1 MNVKPISILLGCN
14 QPARG
19 FLCPSFYSLFCLS
32 VCLFFLVIYLKFIFL
47 SLISFLLYM
56 FMFSI
61 KLLLFP
67 PFFSPFLSLRLSFFF
82 LLSLGLHGYN
92 QMWVHCL
99 FYIFSLVFIVLFL
112 SRRVGVLI
120 LLCQLNEVRFP
131 SNASFCLFLFRGCQ
145 SSSHTTALGCRL
157 VETHL
162 RIMVTIASGSAAVVG
177 KGKFPNGCPPT
188 PRRSSRMDIHNRYLW
203 SIMTIDTPVIADTYH
218 IIGRSILYLVL
229 LY

>member
-1 MNVKPISILLGCN
+1 MHIDQLTTATLPTQNGIYCTCMLQMNVKPISILLGCN
-14 QPARG
+14 QPA
-19 FLCPSFYSLFCLS
+19 S
-32 VCLFFLVIYLKFIFL
+32 LFFLVIYLKFIFL

-120 LLCQLNEVRFP
+120 LLCQLYEVRFP

-145 SSSHTTALGCRL
+145 SSSHTTALGSRL
-157 VETHL
+157 VQSRH
-162 RIMVTIASGSAAVVG
+162 IYGS
-177 KGKFPNGCPPT
+177 
-188 PRRSSRMDIHNRYLW
+188 W
-203 SIMTIDTPVIADTYH
+203 
-218 IIGRSILYLVL
+218 
-229 LY
+229 